1 MKKAIFVITALLMT
15 TFFSFAGSGKGGL
28 KAGDKSNGCTGSG
41 ICGITHTSTGI
52 AANFVFNDQNHSLV
66 FSFSANDLM
75 SVNPEMADLIESNTT
90 FMQPTSVNVDAELS
104 RTLGADGPIIIPRG
118 NYSIT
123 EKDGIYTVTVPNVQI
138 SYE

>member
-28 KAGDKSNGCTGSG
+28 KAGDKSNSCAGSG

-52 AANFVFNDQNHSLV
+52 AANFTFNEQNYSLT
-66 FSFSANDLM
+66 FSFLVADLM
-75 SVNPEMADLIESNTT
+75 RVNPEMADVLEGKTT
-90 FMQPTSVNVDAELS
+90 FIQPTSIDMDTELS
-104 RTLGADGPIIIPRG
+104 RTLGADGLIRIPKG
-118 NYSIT
+118 NYSIS
-123 EKDGIYTVTVPNVQI
+123 EKDGIYTITIPNVQI